1 MNDGSADGPK
11 DGPGRRQALAGLL
24 PLAQDVMALR
34 RELRGPGG
42 PSPLRPPG
50 APDEATFLELCTRCD
65 KCMAACPHD
74 AITRFSVDAGE
85 LIHTPV
91 LSPADRACHLC
102 DGYPCVAACEDG
114 ALTPPGERP
123 WPLGKVTINEDS
135 CFAFKGPECG
145 ACVGVC
151 PRGVDAMSLVRWR
164 PVVDREACVGCG
176 VCLEACPV
184 RPPAIDW
191 DRG

>member
-1 MNDGSADGPK
+1 MSDETPEGPK
-11 DGPGRRQALAGLL
+11 ATGRRQALAGLL
-24 PLAQDVMALR
+24 PLAADVVKLR
-34 RELRGPGG
+34 RELVSGPAG
-42 PSPLRPPG
+42 PLPLRPPG
-50 APDEATFLELCTRCD
+50 APDEASFLELCTRCD
-65 KCMAACPHD
+65 KCVEACPHGT
-74 AITRFSVDAGE
+74 ITRFSVDAGE
-85 LIHTPV
+85 LVHTPV
-91 LSPADRACHLC
+91 INPAERACHLC

-123 WPLGKVTINEDS
+123 WPLGKVSVNEDS

-151 PRGVDAMSLVRWR
+151 PRDVDAIRLVRWR

-184 RPPAIDW
+184 LPAALDW
-191 DRG
+191 ERA